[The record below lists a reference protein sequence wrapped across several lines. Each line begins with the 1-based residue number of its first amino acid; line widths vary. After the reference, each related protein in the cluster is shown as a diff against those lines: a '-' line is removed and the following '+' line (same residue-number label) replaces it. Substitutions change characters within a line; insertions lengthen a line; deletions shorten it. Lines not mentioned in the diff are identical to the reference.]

1 LQEARSVLSQQKILK
16 TLVSIGL
23 TQWDAKVYVLL
34 AKRGPIRA
42 RDAAEALKISKQR
55 LYPIIRSLQR
65 KGIVNSSL
73 ERPARFSAEPFE
85 KVLDLF
91 VKAKMAEAHR
101 VQQNKDAILED
112 WQSIAVAEGDSSSA
126 KFTVIE
132 GRNYVYSKIQQMIQE
147 TKSHLAFVATVPSLT
162 RADQY
167 GLFDAAFHNPLKSK
181 IRFRFLT
188 EISGQNAYAV
198 KMLLKRRPKG
208 GLNLEGK
215 TPDLGLELCPRMI
228 IRDKEETVFFIDD
241 RKSDFATERDD
252 VCLWTNCRS
261 LVQAFLTM
269 FEDLWG
275 NAMDI
280 DKKLV
285 EIETDKPAPKTCIIN
300 DSQAAKNKYE
310 ETLRKAVKEILIMT
324 SSRGLIEFWR
334 NKRLLKECTSRS
346 VSVKI
351 MAPIIGENLNVALQL
366 SECCEIRHVAPGYL
380 GTAIIDGHYL
390 FQFKNPP
397 PAKKNMRNLSS
408 YQNTFYTDDFE
419 YVEKAKNMLE
429 DVWKKAHKPSAL
441 TIESIIKQASGM
453 STSPKARK
461 MDTKKRLSELKH
473 VTVISDTE
481 ASKTLTEKQV
491 LHKAL
496 SAEKIRAKDLLK
508 EFSRMFCTWAWAVI
522 YPPKVCSLPKL
533 MITAVHIEKQS
544 SLGAEDTLHV
554 SLWLNTPTG
563 YGFVPVAFVH
573 DRPDTAALWKR
584 NYIGT
589 PAEHN
594 IQTVKKDEIQVRVH
608 GNTLFA
614 GWTVP
619 ISLWPPHYSIPPA
632 CLLFEGYGEARPGK
646 GTMRTGAGITNK
658 MEFNCIDAFV
668 TFMHPESKYEGCGT
682 EGILLRDCVIDS
694 YPQ

>member
-1 LQEARSVLSQQKILK
+1 MSQEKILK

-34 AKRGPIRA
+34 AKRGPIKA
-42 RDAAEALKISKQR
+42 RDAAEALTISKQR

-65 KGIVNSSL
+65 KGIVNSTL

-91 VKAKMAEAHR
+91 VKAKMAEAHH
-101 VQQNKDAILED
+101 VQQNKDAILSD

-126 KFTVIE
+126 KFTIIE

-147 TKSHLAFVATVPSLT
+147 TRSHLAFVATVPSLA

-167 GLFDAAFHNPLKSK
+167 GLFDAAFSHPLKAK

-188 EISGQNAYAV
+188 EISGQNANAV
-198 KMLLKRRPKG
+198 KMFLKRRPRG
-208 GLNLEGK
+208 CLNLEGK
-215 TPDLGLELCPRMI
+215 TPDLGLKLCPRMV

-241 RKSDFATERDD
+241 KKGDFATERDD

-261 LVQAFLTM
+261 LVRAFLTM

-275 NAMDI
+275 NATDI

-300 DSQAAKNKYE
+300 NSEAAKKKCE
-310 ETLRKAVKEILIMT
+310 ETLSKAAKEILIMT
-324 SSRGLIEFWR
+324 SSTGLAEFWR
-334 NKRLLKECTSRS
+334 NNRLLTECTSRG
-346 VSVKI
+346 VSVRI
-351 MAPIIGENLNVALQL
+351 MAPIIGENLNAALQL
-366 SECCEIRHVAPGYL
+366 SKCCEIRHVAPGYL
-380 GTAIIDGHYL
+380 GTAIIDGQHL

-397 PAKKNMRNLSS
+397 PAKMNIETLSS
-408 YQNTFYTDDFE
+408 YENTFYTNDFE

-429 DVWKKAHKPSAL
+429 DVWKKAHAPSAL
-441 TIESIIKQASGM
+441 TIESIIKQASAR
-453 STSPKARK
+453 SAPPKMHK
-461 MDTKKRLSELKH
+461 MDVKKRLSELKH

-481 ASKTLTEKQV
+481 ASKALTEKQV
-491 LHKAL
+491 LRKAL
-496 SAEKIRAKDLLK
+496 SAEKIPAKDLFK
-508 EFSRMFCTWAWAVI
+508 EASRMFCTWAWAVI
-522 YPPKVCSLPKL
+522 YPPKVCNLPKL

-554 SLWLNTPTG
+554 SLWLKTPTG

-573 DRPDTAALWKR
+573 DRPDTATIWKR

-614 GWTVP
+614 GWTKP
-619 ISLWPPHYSIPPA
+619 IPLWPPPYSIPPA
-632 CLLFEGYGEARPGK
+632 CLLFEGYGDARPGR
-646 GTMRTGAGITNK
+646 GTMTTGAGVTNK
-658 MEFNCIDAFV
+658 MEFNCVEAFV
-668 TFMHPESKYEGCGT
+668 TFMHPESKYEGSGT
-682 EGILLRDCVIDS
+682 EGIVLRDCIIDI